1 MAEASA
7 YNAVMT
13 INDDYIALAQKL
25 LDAIPVP
32 AVSGIHLP
40 SSSQSDE
47 KKDEFG
53 FVFLDDGS
61 AGPFYVSLDDT
72 LDGLHSRLDREGL
85 PAPSRLPDLLMQQ
98 TLAERALGIGLFN
111 ALSASLMRRAGFQP
125 QHATTDTGAGEPRA
139 GETVGMVGYF
149 CPLVDKLLARG
160 CRVLVL
166 ERQPERV
173 APQEGVAVSTNPAD
187 LADCET
193 ILCTAATLVNDSLD
207 ELLAAAG
214 AVRSFSLIGPTA
226 SGLPDVLFEHGV
238 TATGG
243 VFFPDRSALEKKL
256 AAGES
261 WGKAGEKFQLTP
273 ANYPGF
279 DALVAA
285 ARR

>member
-1 MAEASA
+1 
-7 YNAVMT
+7 MT
-13 INDDYIALAQKL
+13 INDDYIALAQRL
-25 LDAIPVP
+25 LNAIPVP
-32 AVSGIHLP
+32 TVSAIHLP
-40 SSSQSDE
+40 SFPQSDE
-47 KKDEFG
+47 KRDEFG
-53 FVFLDDGS
+53 IVFLDDGS

-72 LDGLHSRLDREGL
+72 LDKLRSRLERQGL
-85 PAPSRLPDLLMQQ
+85 PALPHLPDLLMRQ

-125 QHATTDTGAGEPRA
+125 QHATTDTGAGELRA
-139 GETVGMVGYF
+139 GEIVGMVGYF

-173 APQEGVAVSTNPAD
+173 APREGVAVSTTPAD
-187 LADCET
+187 LAGCDT
-193 ILCTAATLVNDSLD
+193 ILCTAATLINDTLD

-214 AVRSFSLIGPTA
+214 PVRSFSLIGPTA
-226 SGLPDVLFEHGV
+226 SGLPDVLFEHGI
-238 TATGG
+238 TASGG
-243 VFFPDRSALEKKL
+243 VFFPDRATLEEKL

-261 WGKAGEKFQLTP
+261 WGKTGEKFQLTP

-285 ARR
+285 ARQ